1 MFIKSIPPKEVLEKL
16 FYYDPKT
23 GRLYRKIGRGN
34 QIAGAEAGYICTH
47 PDGGKYRRI
56 WIQGKFY
63 SAHRLIYHMMNDYS
77 LRQDQQIDHID
88 GNGLNNRLDNLR
100 VCTNQQNSQNRRG
113 ANKNSKTGIR
123 GVNFDEGNQ
132 KYRAYITHN
141 GKKRHLRNSTGRIYF
156 DTIEEAIKLR
166 KAAEEVL
173 NTESNAFFNINSTRR
188 VNKNSKPDIKGV
200 SFDKGEQKYEAQL
213 VYSGKIRKLRRTK

>member
-34 QIAGAEAGYICTH
+34 QIAGAEAGWIYTH
-47 PDGGKYRRI
+47 PDGRKYRRI
-56 WIQGKFY
+56 FLQGKY
-63 SAHRLIYHMMNDYS
+63 YYVHRIILEMNGYS
-77 LRQDQQIDHID
+77 LRQDQDIDHID
-88 GNGLNNRLDNLR
+88 GDGLNNKLDNLR
-100 VCTNQQNSQNRRG
+100 PCTHQQNQQNRRV
-113 ANKNSKTGIR
+113 NKNSKTGHK
-123 GVNFDEGNQ
+123 GVYFNKSRQ
-132 KYRAYITHN
+132 KYCTRIGHN
-141 GKKRHLRNSTGRIYF
+141 GKQIWLRDSTGRMFF

-166 KAAEEVL
+166 KAAEEAL
-173 NTESNAFFNINSTRR
+173 NTESNAFFNSTRR

-200 SFDKGEQKYEAQL
+200 GFDKGNQKYEAQL